1 MNMKSVLVTVFLL
14 ILIGLG
20 FLGGQYI
27 SQEKNQAVNDVRI
40 LGEAVDCL
48 LSESACKV
56 AGYTLEFKD
65 RPIRPLTPIKVE
77 MQTVAAVSSVVL
89 DLEMLDMDMGVNRF
103 KLAQEAEGIWKGEIM
118 IPVCAT
124 GRRDWVANMLI
135 ESEQG
140 NEKVVY
146 SFIVQ

>member
-1 MNMKSVLVTVFLL
+1 MNMKSVLITIFLL

-77 MQTVAAVSSVVL
+77 MQTAANVSSVIL

-103 KLAQEAEGIWKGEIM
+103 KLVQEAEGIWKGEIM

-140 NEKVVY
+140 NGKVVY
-146 SFIVQ
+146 SFVVH